1 MNNEIFA
8 KRFKELRVNANVTQT
23 EVSNYL
29 GITKATVSYYESGKR
44 MPSNKLIKK
53 IANYFKV
60 PIDYLLG
67 MDYIMEDSNDEYLKD
82 DTLLKIIRRSRT
94 LSSFI
99 LDDPRTNVKLLEDYI
114 DSINKKK
121 KR

>member
-8 KRFKELRVNANVTQT
+8 KRFKELRINMGVTQT
-23 EVSNYL
+23 EVSSYL

-44 MPSNKLIKK
+44 MPSNVMIRK

-67 MDYIMEDSNDEYLKD
+67 MDYVMEDSNDEYLKD
-82 DTLLKIIRRSRT
+82 ETLLKIIRRSRT

-99 LDDPRTNVKLLEDYI
+99 LDDPRTNVRKLETFIENLDE
-114 DSINKKK
+114 
-121 KR
+121 

>member
-8 KRFKELRVNANVTQT
+8 KRFKELRLNAGITQT
-23 EVSNYL
+23 EFSHYL
-29 GITKATVSYYESGKR
+29 GISKATISYYESGKR
-44 MPSNKLIKK
+44 MPSNSQIRK

-67 MDYIMEDSNDEYLKD
+67 MDYIMEDSNDEYLRD
-82 DTLLKIIRRSRT
+82 ETLLKIIRRSKK

-99 LDDPRTNVKLLEDYI
+99 LNDPRSNVKKLEDYI
-114 DSINKKK
+114 DSL
-121 KR
+121 

>member
-1 MNNEIFA
+1 MDNEIFA
-8 KRFKELRVNANVTQT
+8 KRFKELRVNMGVTQT
-23 EVSNYL
+23 EVSRYL

-44 MPSNKLIKK
+44 VPSHLMIKK

-60 PIDYLLG
+60 PVDYLLG

-82 DTLLKIIRRSRT
+82 DTLLKIIRRSKK

-99 LDDPRTNVKLLEDYI
+99 LDDPRTNVKKLEKFI
-114 DSINKKK
+114 ENLGK
-121 KR
+121 

>member
-8 KRFKELRVNANVTQT
+8 KRFKELRINTGVTQT
-23 EVSNYL
+23 ELSACL

-44 MPSNKLIKK
+44 MPSNKMIKK

-82 DTLLKIIRRSRT
+82 ETLLKIIRRSKT

-99 LDDPRTNVKLLEDYI
+99 LDDPRTNVKKLEKFI
-114 DSINKKK
+114 ENLNK
-121 KR
+121 

>member
-1 MNNEIFA
+1 MDNEIFA
-8 KRFKELRVNANVTQT
+8 IRFKELRINANVTQT
-23 EVSNYL
+23 EVSRYL

-44 MPSNKLIKK
+44 LPSNMMIRK

-60 PIDYLLG
+60 PVDYLLG

-82 DTLLKIIRRSRT
+82 DTLLKIIRRSKK

-99 LDDPRTNVKLLEDYI
+99 LDDPRTNVKLLEKFI
-114 DSINKKK
+114 ENLGK
-121 KR
+121 

>member
-8 KRFKELRVNANVTQT
+8 KRFKELRVNANITQT
-23 EVSNYL
+23 EISKYL
-29 GITKATVSYYESGKR
+29 GVTKATVSYYESGKR
-44 MPSNKLIKK
+44 MPSNAIIRK

-60 PIDYLLG
+60 PVDYLLG

-82 DTLLKIIRRSRT
+82 DTLLKIIRRSKT

-99 LDDPRTNVKLLEDYI
+99 LDDPRTNVRALENF
-114 DSINKKK
+114 INSKKQ
-121 KR
+121 

>member
-1 MNNEIFA
+1 MDNEIFA
-8 KRFKELRVNANVTQT
+8 KRFKELRVNMNVTQT
-23 EVSNYL
+23 EVSSYL

-44 MPSNKLIKK
+44 MPSNLMIRK

-67 MDYIMEDSNDEYLKD
+67 MDYIKEDSNDEYLKD
-82 DTLLKIIRRSRT
+82 DTLLKIIRRSKI

-99 LDDPRTNVKLLEDYI
+99 LDDPRTNVKKLEKFI
-114 DSINKKK
+114 ENLRK
-121 KR
+121 

>member
-8 KRFKELRVNANVTQT
+8 KRFKELRINTGVTQT
-23 EVSNYL
+23 ELSSYL

-44 MPSNKLIKK
+44 TPSNKMIKK

-60 PIDYLLG
+60 PVDYLLG

-82 DTLLKIIRRSRT
+82 DTLLKIIRRSKT

-99 LDDPRTNVKLLEDYI
+99 LDDPRTNVKKLEKFI
-114 DSINKKK
+114 ENLRK
-121 KR
+121 

>member
-8 KRFKELRVNANVTQT
+8 KRFKELRVNMGVTQT
-23 EVSNYL
+23 EVSRYL

-44 MPSNKLIKK
+44 MPSNSMIRK
-53 IANYFKV
+53 IAGYFKV

-82 DTLLKIIRRSRT
+82 DTLLKIIRRSKK

-99 LDDPRTNVKLLEDYI
+99 LDDPRSNVKLLEKFI
-114 DSINKKK
+114 ETLGK
-121 KR
+121 

>member
-8 KRFKELRVNANVTQT
+8 KRFKELRINAGVTQT
-23 EVSNYL
+23 EVSYYL

-44 MPSNKLIKK
+44 MPSNLMIRK

-67 MDYIMEDSNDEYLKD
+67 MDYIMEDSNDEYLRD
-82 DTLLKIIRRSRT
+82 DTLLKIIRRSKK

-99 LDDPRTNVKLLEDYI
+99 LDDPRRNVKVLEKFI
-114 DSINKKK
+114 ENLEK
-121 KR
+121 

>member
-8 KRFKELRVNANVTQT
+8 KRFKELRVNSCVTQT
-23 EVSNYL
+23 EISKFL

-44 MPSNKLIKK
+44 MPSNAIIRK
-53 IANYFKV
+53 IATYFKV

-67 MDYIMEDSNDEYLKD
+67 MDYVMEDSNDEYLKD
-82 DTLLKIIRRSRT
+82 DTLLKIIRRSKV

-99 LDDPRTNVKLLEDYI
+99 LDDPRTNVRALENF
-114 DSINKKK
+114 INSRRK
-121 KR
+121 

>member
-8 KRFKELRVNANVTQT
+8 KRFKELRINSGVTQT
-23 EVSNYL
+23 EVSKCL
-29 GITKATVSYYESGKR
+29 GITKATISYYESGKR
-44 MPSNKLIKK
+44 MPSNLMIRK

-60 PIDYLLG
+60 PIDFLLG

-82 DTLLKIIRRSRT
+82 DTLLKIIRRSKK

-99 LDDPRTNVKLLEDYI
+99 LDDPRSNVKLLEKFI
-114 DSINKKK
+114 ENLSK
-121 KR
+121 